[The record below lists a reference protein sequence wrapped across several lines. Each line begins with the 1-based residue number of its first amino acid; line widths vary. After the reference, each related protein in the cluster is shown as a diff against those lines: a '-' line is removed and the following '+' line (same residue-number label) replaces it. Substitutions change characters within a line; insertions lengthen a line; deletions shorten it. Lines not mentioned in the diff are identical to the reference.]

1 MDISNKANSIETEDI
16 SSALEKVISHVGELG
31 TYQRWL
37 FLVMLPFGMV
47 WSFGYF
53 GQMFITATP
62 QEHWCRV
69 PELDGLNADLRRS
82 LSTPKDSNN
91 VYDNCNRFLANYTLV
106 LETLLPPD
114 PGTPTVPCDNGW
126 EFLFEDIPY
135 STVVNEREWVCDR
148 SNLVPWSQTIGFFGS
163 IVGGILCG
171 TLADRYGRLPVLIL
185 SNIFAFVGG
194 IGTMFTNGF
203 WDFSICRFI
212 VGMSCDSCFIMI
224 YILVLE
230 YVGTKYRSLV
240 ANMSIAMYFGG
251 GCLLMPWIVLWIG
264 DWKYFVLATS
274 LPALLVLLTPF
285 LVPESARWLVSKG
298 RTDEAVKVL
307 KRFERINKSKI
318 PDEVLEEF
326 VSIAG
331 KTKNEEESVLT
342 IFKTPSLRIT
352 VIFLIITFMGVA
364 VVFDGIIRLSENL
377 GLDFFLTFTVTSAT
391 EIPSILILV
400 LLLDRLG
407 RRYMVMGPM
416 LIASI
421 LSLIAAFVPRGV
433 TSVALAVTARFFNNM
448 AYGTVI
454 QWTPELLPTPMRAS
468 GASFV
473 HISAFAAVT
482 VSPFIIYSDRVWEG
496 LSLIL
501 VGVIGVLAA
510 GVALLVPETKGRS
523 MPQTMDNWKTINNDT
538 IFSRKKEVHPT
549 TEVS

>member
-1 MDISNKANSIETEDI
+1 MDTSNKANSIEIEDI
-16 SSALEKVISHVGELG
+16 STALEKVLSHVGELG

-69 PELDGLNADLRRS
+69 PELDGLSADLRRS
-82 LSTPKDSNN
+82 LATPKDSNN
-91 VYDNCNRFLANYTLV
+91 VYDNCNMFVANYTLV

-114 PGTPTVPCDNGW
+114 PGTPTMPCDNGW

-135 STVVNEREWVCDR
+135 STIVNEREWVCDR
-148 SNLVPWSQTIGFFGS
+148 SNLVPWSQTIGFLGS
-163 IVGGILCG
+163 IVGGVLCG

-185 SNIFAFVGG
+185 SNVFAFVGG

-212 VGMSCDSCFIMI
+212 VAMSCDSCFIMI

-230 YVGTKYRSLV
+230 YVGTKYRSLIG
-240 ANMSIAMYFGG
+240 NLSIAMYFGG
-251 GCLLMPWIVLWIG
+251 GCLLMPWLALWIA

-274 LPALLVLLTPF
+274 LPALLSLLTPF

-318 PDEVLEEF
+318 PEEVLEEF
-326 VSIAG
+326 ISIAG

-342 IFKTPSLRIT
+342 IFKTPSLRVT
-352 VIFLIITFMGVA
+352 VIFLIMTFMGVA

-391 EIPSILILV
+391 EIPSILILIV
-400 LLLDRLG
+400 LLD
-407 RRYMVMGPM
+407 
-416 LIASI
+416 
-421 LSLIAAFVPRGV
+421 
-433 TSVALAVTARFFNNM
+433 
-448 AYGTVI
+448 
-454 QWTPELLPTPMRAS
+454 
-468 GASFV
+468 
-473 HISAFAAVT
+473 
-482 VSPFIIYSDRVWEG
+482 
-496 LSLIL
+496 
-501 VGVIGVLAA
+501 
-510 GVALLVPETKGRS
+510 
-523 MPQTMDNWKTINNDT
+523 
-538 IFSRKKEVHPT
+538 
-549 TEVS
+549 